1 LASASSKTTET
12 PKKVEEK
19 KPEEKPKNIES
30 LISSLEEVSKS
41 KDRESAS
48 KAKFELAMIYKSQGN
63 YQKAIDLLQGITEEV
78 YNETAA
84 QAQFEIGE
92 ILKTTGDYNKAWK
105 EYIKV
110 VYIYKDYKDI
120 VVKSMYYTIY
130 CYVQL
135 KDYENAKKLY
145 EKMERDFYKNPW
157 TEKAKELIK

>member
-1 LASASSKTTET
+1 
-12 PKKVEEK
+12 
-19 KPEEKPKNIES
+19 
-30 LISSLEEVSKS
+30 
-41 KDRESAS
+41 
-48 KAKFELAMIYKSQGN
+48 MIYKSQGN
-63 YQKAIDLLQGITEEV
+63 YQKAINLLQEITEEV

-92 ILKTTGDYNKAWK
+92 ILRNTGDYNKAWK

-120 VVKSMYYTIY
+120 VVKAMYYTIY

-135 KDYENAKKLY
+135 KEYENAKKLY